1 VCFFRKDKLVNWSVI
16 AELLKNSPVL
26 PKMFQ

>member
-1 VCFFRKDKLVNWSVI
+1 VNCSAI
-16 AELLKNSPVL
+16 AELLKNSPGL

>member
-1 VCFFRKDKLVNWSVI
+1 VNCS
-16 AELLKNSPVL
+16 ATTDLLKNSPGL